1 MAGTKMHSEILENP
15 RVIAG
20 LEKANKD
27 TLISLANE
35 LKARGVKHIT
45 FAARGT
51 SDHASIYGQYLMT
64 ILGGKVTALATPSAL
79 TIYGGEPQF
88 SKDDLVIGVS
98 QSGAAEDVLSVME
111 AGKKGGAVVVAIT
124 NHADSKMAKA
134 AEWHLDCAA
143 GEEYA
148 LAATKTF
155 IGEIGLI
162 CLLAAYWFDN
172 SELLESFRK
181 LPEILSETVAQLEN
195 SIENIAQRYIYSN
208 DGFILSRGISYPI
221 ALEASLK
228 VQETCFI
235 RMKGYAVSDFY
246 HGPFAQVDKGT
257 AVIVYA
263 PEGKAMKDNLA
274 VIDRLTGME
283 VDPLVVTDSKEIAEK
298 YRFSC
303 LLPSTGNEFTSVFV
317 MAVFAQLFSEKLCT
331 LRNLDP
337 DVSRNLKKVTVT
349 K

>member
-1 MAGTKMHSEILENP
+1 MSETKMHSEILENP
-15 RVIAG
+15 RVVAE
-20 LEKANKD
+20 LENANKD
-27 TLISLANE
+27 TLVSLTNE
-35 LKARGVKHIT
+35 LKARGVKHVT

-51 SDHASIYGQYLMT
+51 SDHASVYGQYLMT
-64 ILGGKVTALATPSAL
+64 ILGGKVAALAVPSAL
-79 TIYGGEPQF
+79 TVYGGEPQF

-98 QSGAAEDVLSVME
+98 QSGAAEDVLAVME
-111 AGKKGGAVVVAIT
+111 AAKKGGAVVAAIT

-134 AEWHLDCAA
+134 ADWHLDCAA

-172 SELLESFRK
+172 RELLDSFRA
-181 LPEILSETVAQLEN
+181 LPSVLEETVKQLEAN
-195 SIENIAQRYIYSN
+195 IESVAQRYIYAN

-228 VQETCFI
+228 IQETCFI
-235 RMKGYAVSDFY
+235 RMKGYSVSDFY

-263 PEGKAMKDNLA
+263 PEGRGSKDNLA
-274 VIDRLTGME
+274 VIDRLTAME
-283 VDPLVVTDSKEIAEK
+283 VDPLVVTDSREIAEK

-303 LLPSTGNEFTSVFV
+303 LLPSSGNEFTSVFV

>member
-1 MAGTKMHSEILENP
+1 MSETKMHSEILENP
-15 RVIAG
+15 RVIAQ
-20 LEKANKD
+20 LEEANKE

-35 LKARGVKHIT
+35 LKSRGVKHIT

-64 ILGGKVTALATPSAL
+64 ILGGKVVALAVPSAL
-79 TIYGGEPQF
+79 TVYGGKPQF
-88 SKDDLVIGVS
+88 SSDDLVIGVS
-98 QSGAAEDVLSVME
+98 QSGAAEDVLAVME
-111 AGKKGGAVVVAIT
+111 EAKAGGAVVAAIT
-124 NHADSKMAKA
+124 NHPDSKMAKA
-134 AEWHLDCAA
+134 ADWHLDCAA

-172 SELLESFRK
+172 KELLESFRK
-181 LPEILSETVAQLEN
+181 LPEILEKTVKQLEE
-195 SIENIAQRYIYSN
+195 SIESIAQRYIYAN
-208 DGFILSRGISYPI
+208 DGFILSRGMAYPI

-228 VQETCFI
+228 IQETCFI
-235 RMKGYAVSDFY
+235 RMKGYSVSDFY

-263 PEGKAMKDNLA
+263 PEGKSEKDNLA

-283 VDPLVVTDSKEIAEK
+283 IDPFVVTDSKEIAEK

-303 LLPSTGNEFTSVFV
+303 LVPSSGNEFTSVFV
-317 MAVFAQLFSEKLCT
+317 MAVFAQLFAEKLCT